1 VEKSVKMKQIF
12 VYIRLLN
19 RNKPFTMKNL
29 IVPIDFSKESLNGLE
44 LALLFTK
51 KQYTNI
57 QMVYVQ
63 KKSSDYNSPGYFAE
77 EKQYADKKFKE
88 ILAKYQPKLKN
99 DSKLRYIIKSGTIYK
114 EIVNQVES
122 YNEAMVVA
130 STHGGS
136 GFEELFLG
144 SNAYKIISATN
155 RPVLTI
161 RKNKCPADIR
171 KIVLPIDITVDSRQ
185 KVPFTADLAELF
197 GAEIHIVMVSSSQ
210 SKKLKQ
216 RLSAYGHQVEKY
228 IKSRQIPF
236 KLKSLYGENIIDLIV
251 VYTDSV
257 DADLISIMKEQP
269 KSFNF
274 LGNFTQQIL
283 NRAATPV
290 LTISSKETRIA
301 TGFRTSGD

>member
-1 VEKSVKMKQIF
+1 
-12 VYIRLLN
+12 
-19 RNKPFTMKNL
+19 MKNL
-29 IVPIDFSKESLNGLE
+29 IVPIDFSKESLNGLD

-51 KQYTNI
+51 KQHTNI

-63 KKSSDYNSPGYFAE
+63 KKSSDYNSPGYFNE
-77 EKQYADKKFKE
+77 EKAYAEKKFKE
-88 ILAKYQPKLKN
+88 ILAKYESKLKN
-99 DSKLRYIIKSGTIYK
+99 DSKLRYIIKAGSIYK
-114 EIVNQVES
+114 EVVNQVES

-136 GFEELFLG
+136 GFEEFFIG
-144 SNAYKIISATN
+144 SNAFKIISATN

-161 RKNKCPADIR
+161 RKNKCPNDIR

-185 KVPFTADLAELF
+185 KVPFTSDLALLF
-197 GAEIHIVMVSSSQ
+197 GAEIHIVTVSSSK

-216 RLSAYGHQVEKY
+216 RLDAYGHQVEKF
-228 IKSRQIPF
+228 ISSKHIPY
-236 KLKSLYGENIIDLIV
+236 KRKSLIGENIVDLIV
-251 VYTDSV
+251 IYTDSI

-269 KSFNF
+269 KSLNF

-283 NRAATPV
+283 NRATTPV

-301 TGFRTSGD
+301 TGFRTFGA

>member
-1 VEKSVKMKQIF
+1 
-12 VYIRLLN
+12 
-19 RNKPFTMKNL
+19 MKNL
-29 IVPIDFSKESLNGLE
+29 IVPIDFSKESLNGLD

-51 KQYTNI
+51 KQHTNI

-63 KKSSDYNSPGYFAE
+63 KKSSDYNSPGYFDE
-77 EKQYADKKFKE
+77 EKAYAEKKFRE
-88 ILAKYQPKLKN
+88 ILAKYESKLKN
-99 DSKLRYIIKSGTIYK
+99 DSKLRYIIKAGSIYK
-114 EIVNQVES
+114 EVVNQVES

-136 GFEELFLG
+136 GFEEFFIG

-161 RKNKCPADIR
+161 RKNKCPNDIR

-185 KVPFTADLAELF
+185 KVPFTTDLASLF
-197 GAEIHIVMVSSSQ
+197 GAEIHIITVSSSK
-210 SKKLKQ
+210 SKKLKH
-216 RLSAYGHQVEKY
+216 RLDAYGHQVEKF
-228 IKSRQIPF
+228 ISAKHVPF
-236 KLKSLYGENIIDLIV
+236 KRKSLNGENIIDLIV
-251 VYTDSV
+251 IYTDSI

-269 KSFNF
+269 KSLNF

-283 NRAATPV
+283 NRATTPV

-301 TGFRTSGD
+301 TGFRTFGG

>member
-1 VEKSVKMKQIF
+1 
-12 VYIRLLN
+12 
-19 RNKPFTMKNL
+19 MKNL

-77 EKQYADKKFKE
+77 EKVYAEKKFKD
-88 ILAKYQPKLKN
+88 IMAKYASRLKN
-99 DSKLRYIIKSGTIYK
+99 DSKLRYIIKSGSIYK
-114 EIVNQVES
+114 EVVNQVES

-136 GFEELFLG
+136 GFEEFFIG

-161 RKNKCPADIR
+161 RKKKCPNDIH

-185 KVPFTADLAELF
+185 KVPFTTNLAYLF
-197 GAEIHIVMVSSSQ
+197 GAEIHIITISSSK
-210 SKKLKQ
+210 SKKLKH
-216 RLSAYGHQVEKY
+216 RLDSYSHQVEKY
-228 IKSRQIPF
+228 VSSKRVPY
-236 KLKSLYGENIIDLIV
+236 KHKSLYGNNIVDLIV
-251 VYTDSV
+251 VYADSI

-269 KSFNF
+269 KSLNF
-274 LGNFTQQIL
+274 LGNITQQIL
-283 NRAATPV
+283 NRATTPV
-290 LTISSKETRIA
+290 LTISTKETHIA
-301 TGFRTSGD
+301 TGFRTFGG

>member
-1 VEKSVKMKQIF
+1 
-12 VYIRLLN
+12 
-19 RNKPFTMKNL
+19 MKNL
-29 IVPIDFSKESLNGLE
+29 IVPIDFSKDSLNGLE

-57 QMVYVQ
+57 QLVYVQ
-63 KKSSDYNSPGYFAE
+63 KKSSDYNSPGYFDE
-77 EKQYADKKFKE
+77 EKTYAGKKFKE
-88 ILAKYQPKLKN
+88 ILAKYESKLKN
-99 DSKLRYIIKSGTIYK
+99 DSKLRYIIKAGSIYK
-114 EIVNQVES
+114 EVVNQVES

-136 GFEELFLG
+136 GFEEFFIG

-161 RKNKCPADIR
+161 RKNKCPNDIR

-185 KVPFTADLAELF
+185 KVPLTADLAALF
-197 GAEIHIVMVSSSQ
+197 GAEIHIVTVSSSK

-216 RLSAYGHQVEKY
+216 RLDAYGHQVEKF
-228 IKSRQIPF
+228 IRSRQVPY
-236 KLKSLYGENIIDLIV
+236 KRKSLIGENIIDLIV
-251 VYTDSV
+251 IYADSI

-269 KSFNF
+269 KSLNF

-283 NRAATPV
+283 NRATTPV

-301 TGFRTSGD
+301 TGFRTFGA

>member
-1 VEKSVKMKQIF
+1 
-12 VYIRLLN
+12 
-19 RNKPFTMKNL
+19 MKNL

-63 KKSSDYNSPGYFAE
+63 KKSSDYNSPGYFIE
-77 EKQYADKKFKE
+77 EKHYADKKFKE
-88 ILAKYQPKLKN
+88 IMGKYEPKLKN
-99 DSKLRYIIKSGTIYK
+99 DSKLRYIIKSGSIFK
-114 EIVNQVES
+114 EVVNQVES
-122 YNEAMVVA
+122 YSEAMVVA

-144 SNAYKIISATN
+144 SNAYKIISATS
-155 RPVLTI
+155 RPVMTI

-171 KIVLPIDITVDSRQ
+171 RIILPIDITVNSRQ
-185 KVPFTADLAELF
+185 KVPFTTDLAELF
-197 GAEIHIVMVSSSQ
+197 GAEIHIVTVSSSK

-216 RLSAYGHQVEKY
+216 RLDAYGHQVEKY
-228 IKSRQIPF
+228 ISSRQIPH
-236 KLKSLYGENIIDLIV
+236 KKKSLYGDNIIDLIV
-251 VYTDSV
+251 VYSDSV

-269 KSFNF
+269 KSLNF

-283 NRAATPV
+283 NRATTPV
-290 LTISSKETRIA
+290 LTISSRETRIA
-301 TGFRTSGD
+301 TGFRTFGA

>member
-1 VEKSVKMKQIF
+1 
-12 VYIRLLN
+12 
-19 RNKPFTMKNL
+19 MKNL
-29 IVPIDFSKESLNGLE
+29 IVPIDFSKESLNGLD

-57 QMVYVQ
+57 QMVYVR

-88 ILAKYQPKLKN
+88 ILGKYEPKLKN
-99 DSKLRYIIKSGTIYK
+99 DSKLRYIIKAGSIYK
-114 EIVNQVES
+114 EVVNQVES
-122 YNEAMVVA
+122 YSEAMVVA

-136 GFEELFLG
+136 GFEEFFIG

-161 RKNKCPADIR
+161 RKKKCPNDIR
-171 KIVLPIDITVDSRQ
+171 KIILPIDITVDSRQ

-197 GAEIHIVMVSSSQ
+197 GAEIHIVTVASSKN
-210 SKKLKQ
+210 KKLKQ
-216 RLSAYGHQVEKY
+216 RLDAYGRQVEKF
-228 IKSRQIPF
+228 INSRRIPY
-236 KLKSLYGENIIDLIV
+236 KRKSLYGENIVDLIV

-269 KSFNF
+269 KSLNF

-283 NRAATPV
+283 NRATTPV
-290 LTISSKETRIA
+290 LTISSKETRIE
-301 TGFRTSGD
+301 TGFRTFGA

>member
-1 VEKSVKMKQIF
+1 
-12 VYIRLLN
+12 
-19 RNKPFTMKNL
+19 MKNL

-77 EKQYADKKFKE
+77 ERAYAEKKFKE
-88 ILAKYQPKLKN
+88 IMSKYESKLKN
-99 DSKLRYIIKSGTIYK
+99 DSKLRYIIKAGSIYK
-114 EIVNQVES
+114 EVVNQVES

-136 GFEELFLG
+136 GFEEFFIG

-155 RPVLTI
+155 RPVMTI
-161 RKNKCPADIR
+161 RKNKCPNDIH

-185 KVPFTADLAELF
+185 KVPFTTKLASLF
-197 GAEIHIVMVSSSQ
+197 GAEIHIITISSSK
-210 SKKLKQ
+210 SKKLTH
-216 RLSAYGHQVEKY
+216 RLDAYSRQVEKY
-228 IKSRQIPF
+228 ISSQRVPYKH
-236 KLKSLYGENIIDLIV
+236 KSLYGENIIDLIV
-251 VYTDSV
+251 VYADSI

-269 KSFNF
+269 KSLNF

-283 NRAATPV
+283 NRATTPV
-290 LTISSKETRIA
+290 LTISTKETHIA
-301 TGFRTSGD
+301 TGFRTFGG

>member
-1 VEKSVKMKQIF
+1 
-12 VYIRLLN
+12 
-19 RNKPFTMKNL
+19 MKNL

-57 QMVYVQ
+57 QLVYVQ
-63 KKSSDYNSPGYFAE
+63 KKSSDYNSPGYFME

-88 ILAKYQPKLKN
+88 ILSKYGSKLKN
-99 DSKLRYIIKSGTIYK
+99 DSKLRYIIKAGSIFK
-114 EIVNQVES
+114 EVVNQVES
-122 YNEAMVVA
+122 YSEAMVVA

-144 SNAYKIISATN
+144 SNAYKIISATS
-155 RPVLTI
+155 RPVMTI

-171 KIVLPIDITVDSRQ
+171 RIILPIDITVDSRQ
-185 KVPFTADLAELF
+185 KVPFTSDLAELF
-197 GAEIHIVMVSSSQ
+197 GAEIHIVTVSSSK

-216 RLSAYGHQVEKY
+216 RLDAYGRQVEKY
-228 IKSRQIPF
+228 IKSRQIPY

-251 VYTDSV
+251 VYADSV

-269 KSFNF
+269 KSLSF

-283 NRAATPV
+283 NRATTPV
-290 LTISSKETRIA
+290 LTISSRETRIA
-301 TGFRTSGD
+301 TGFRTFGD